1 MSSGSSSSAYG
12 PSRSLD
18 RLRNELEALGH
29 SQAVL
34 SHPETLAR
42 LGCFEEPV
50 EDWPVS
56 NPFVAVPA
64 LLCLGPRDAVL
75 VVADF
80 HVPDVRECGARVVTY
95 RSYDFKTPPDPAGE
109 LRIALIQALD
119 DVGISPGPTGIEAM
133 HLPYE
138 VADWLQQAG
147 LSPVGSDTAV
157 ASAARAARV
166 TDLDAI
172 RRACR
177 LADVVQQAIKDHAAP
192 GVSEAELAGL
202 GAAAMFREAGR

>member
-1 MSSGSSSSAYG
+1 
-12 PSRSLD
+12 
-18 RLRNELEALGH
+18 
-29 SQAVL
+29 
-34 SHPETLAR
+34 
-42 LGCFEEPV
+42 
-50 EDWPVS
+50 
-56 NPFVAVPA
+56 
-64 LLCLGPRDAVL
+64 
-75 VVADF
+75 
-80 HVPDVRECGARVVTY
+80 
-95 RSYDFKTPPDPAGE
+95 
-109 LRIALIQALD
+109 
-119 DVGISPGPTGIEAM
+119 M